1 MSKIL
6 DIFNDKT
13 VLTYSRERKA
23 PSMLG
28 QTLFPSQKIDDLDFS
43 YIKGANSLPVV
54 AKIHTFNSE
63 AEIASRDGLTKVDGS
78 LALIKRKIAVDEK
91 DIIRLE
97 RPRTNREEQ
106 RAVDSIYNDIDN
118 MMDSVYTRIEAMRM
132 EAIQT
137 GKVEIKENGV
147 NATVDYGVQEN
158 HKITL
163 AGENLWTDAA
173 AKILEDV
180 YNGTDRIV
188 QDTGITPTRALTTKN
203 IVNIMLKNTALRKAA
218 LGVNSDKLLT
228 LNELNQL
235 LESQDLPRIATYD
248 DMYREQQADGKY
260 KTKKYM
266 MGDKFILLPEGD
278 LGETLFAPTAEEIKS
293 KEAKGDEHVFVQI
306 YETNDPVASWT
317 KAVSIAMPT
326 FPMADACYMLTPII
340 K

>member
-13 VLTYSRERKA
+13 VLTYTRERKA
-23 PSMLG
+23 PAMLG
-28 QTLFPSQKIDDLDFS
+28 ATLFPSQKIDDLDFT
-43 YIKGANSLPVV
+43 YIKGANNLPVV
-54 AKIHTFNSE
+54 AKVHTFNSE
-63 AEIASRDGLTKVDGS
+63 AEIASRDGLAKVDGS

-106 RAVDSIYNDIDN
+106 RAVDSIYNDIDS
-118 MMDSVYTRIEAMRM
+118 MMDSVYTRIEAMTM

-137 GKVEIKENGV
+137 GKVELNENGV
-147 NATVDYGVQEN
+147 KASIDYQVPDN
-158 HKITL
+158 HKVTL
-163 AGENLWTDAA
+163 TGTNLWTDPAC
-173 AKILEDV
+173 KILEDI
-180 YNGTDRIV
+180 YNATDRIV
-188 QDTGITPTRALTTKN
+188 QDTGTTPTRSLTTKN
-203 IVNIMLKNTALRKAA
+203 IVNIILKNAAIRKAIF
-218 LGVNSDKLLT
+218 GVNADKLAT
-228 LNELNQL
+228 LNDLNQL
-235 LESQDLPRIATYD
+235 LEAQDLPKIATYD
-248 DMYREQQADGKY
+248 EMYRVQQADGTY
-260 KTKKYM
+260 KTQKYM

-293 KEAKGDEHVFVQI
+293 KEAKGDEYVFVQV

-326 FPMADACYMLTPII
+326 FPMADACYMLTPIT